1 MSDAKTAAAKFKSKE
16 YNYDQ
21 YKGGYI
27 DEKISQVEEQTN
39 DTINEVKLDKE
50 WCKLKTYY
58 RFVKNLTCPFLILSF
73 FKW

>member
-39 DTINEVKLDKE
+39 DNINEVKLDKE
-50 WCKLKTYY
+50 
-58 RFVKNLTCPFLILSF
+58 
-73 FKW
+73 